1 MFSQI
6 LEKHFLSNDDPA
18 TKQIISMRNLPD
30 KLIYF
35 TCEGTVDM
43 KSLERLAGSVTD

>member
-1 MFSQI
+1 MFPQI
-6 LEKHFLSNDDPA
+6 LGNHFLSNDDPA

-35 TCEGTVDM
+35 TCEGTVDL
-43 KSLERLAGSVTD
+43 KSLERLAGGVTD